1 MEWRQGDHPQYEQYE
16 QYGLGPI
23 YRGNNVVV
31 KAVSTDARW
40 QAGACD
46 RRHKRQGGGGASSKS
61 GRSKGVRGSG
71 VRVGAV
77 RWTCAHVG
85 AGRGSGLGRAQE
97 GGAVSLLRISRLGDE
112 CRSSTSCA
120 PHSFKHVDLF
130 YGHKSVLFK
139 QEALEDDAGGT
150 RAQPLHDPDVTL

>member
-1 MEWRQGDHPQYEQYE
+1 M
-16 QYGLGPI
+16 
-23 YRGNNVVV
+23 
-31 KAVSTDARW
+31 
-40 QAGACD
+40 
-46 RRHKRQGGGGASSKS
+46 
-61 GRSKGVRGSG
+61 
-71 VRVGAV
+71 GAV